1 MRRRDAPA
9 GTTRPPALATVDSSF
24 RSIGEAGNRPMGL
37 GHHQHVNVKGMMM
50 LPDAIN
56 IDILEFDNVS
66 LDVCDGYTAALRTR
80 LNSDARLLSSEFLD
94 QPKV

>member
-9 GTTRPPALATVDSSF
+9 GTTRPPALATVDS
-24 RSIGEAGNRPMGL
+24 RVGSIREAGNRPMGL
-37 GHHQHVNVKGMMM
+37 GHHQRVNVKNTMM

-56 IDILEFDNVS
+56 IDILGFDNIS
-66 LDVCDGYTAALRTR
+66 LDVCDGYTAALRIR

>member
-9 GTTRPPALATVDSSF
+9 GTTRPPALATVDS
-24 RSIGEAGNRPMGL
+24 RVGSIGEAGNRPMGP
-37 GHHQHVNVKGMMM
+37 GHHQRVNVEGMMM

-56 IDILEFDNVS
+56 IDISEFDNIS
-66 LDVCDGYTAALRTR
+66 LDACDGYTAALRMR
-80 LNSDARLLSSEFLD
+80 LNSDARLLSSEFLY

>member
-9 GTTRPPALATVDSSF
+9 GTTRPPALATVDS
-24 RSIGEAGNRPMGL
+24 RVGSIGEAGNRPIGL
-37 GHHQHVNVKGMMM
+37 GHHQRVNVKGIMM

-56 IDILEFDNVS
+56 IDILDFDNIP
-66 LDVCDGYTAALRTR
+66 LDVCDGYTAALRIR

-94 QPKV
+94 HPKV